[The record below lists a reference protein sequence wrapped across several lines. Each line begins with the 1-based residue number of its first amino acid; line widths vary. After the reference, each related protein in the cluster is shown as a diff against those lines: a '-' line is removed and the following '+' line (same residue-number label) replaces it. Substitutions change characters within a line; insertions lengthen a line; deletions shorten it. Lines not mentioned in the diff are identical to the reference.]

1 MNFYKKVNFK
11 KRKKYGFDSINSIMK
26 IIKNFKV
33 KPLHKKLSKNL
44 MIWYFPIKN
53 YNSEFLSYLKT
64 NKVPYIQW
72 PTFPTE
78 LISKKI
84 KNKKKYSLFTTDF
97 NYYDSK

>member
-1 MNFYKKVNFK
+1 
-11 KRKKYGFDSINSIMK
+11 
-26 IIKNFKV
+26 
-33 KPLHKKLSKNL
+33 

-78 LISKKI
+78 LISKK
-84 KNKKKYSLFTTDF
+84 NKKIKKNIVCLPLDF

>member
-1 MNFYKKVNFK
+1 
-11 KRKKYGFDSINSIMK
+11 
-26 IIKNFKV
+26 
-33 KPLHKKLSKNL
+33 

-78 LISKKI
+78 LISKK
-84 KNKKKYSLFTTDF
+84 NKKIKKYSLFTTRL
-97 NYYDSK
+97 